1 MKRKVTKQR
10 DSYTVTLP
18 IKWAKDHNIEKER
31 EISIDE
37 EKEGLFIRAGAAPK
51 REGEITISTEDDVFI
66 DYALNNA
73 YRNGY
78 DVLTVKINSKKI
90 ADMIEKHMDKLLGWQ
105 ITERKEG
112 MVVIESLTEPKTEKF
127 DSLLRRESYIIKNDL
142 GILKE
147 ALLSGKHDHEQI
159 KKSATEMRKIDN
171 FCRRCIVKRV
181 VEKDKIFFYWGFLT
195 NLLLI
200 HRSIYFFS
208 ESIGK
213 KPSKDKKANEII
225 SKAMDAF
232 SLLHEGFIEGNMGKV
247 VQVVGI
253 TKSIQKTRPV
263 LFKGGGNHLYYFYI
277 SEISRLVNLSCGP
290 CIGILE

>member
-1 MKRKVTKQR
+1 MRRKVTKQR

-18 IKWAKDHNIEKER
+18 IKWAKDHNIEEER

-51 REGEITISTEDDVFI
+51 SEGEITINSEDDVFI

-78 DVLTVKINSKKI
+78 DVLTIKINSSKI
-90 ADMIEKHMDKLLGWQ
+90 VDMIEKHMDKLLGWQ
-105 ITERKEG
+105 ITERSNDK
-112 MVVIESLTEPKTEKF
+112 VVIESLTEPMTEKF
-127 DSLLRRESYIIKNDL
+127 DSLLRREFYIIKNDL
-142 GILKE
+142 EMIQE
-147 ALLSGKHDHEQI
+147 ALKSGKHDHERI
-159 KKSATEMRKIDN
+159 KKSATEMRRIDN

-195 NLLLI
+195 NMLLI
-200 HRSIYFFS
+200 HRSINFFS

-213 KPSKDKKANEII
+213 SSKDKKADEILGKAI
-225 SKAMDAF
+225 SAF
-232 SLLHEGFIEGNMGKV
+232 NLLHEGFVEKKLGKI

-253 TKSIQKTRPV
+253 AKSIQKLRPM
-263 LFKGGGNHLYYFYI
+263 LLKGAGNHLSYFYI
-277 SEISRLVNLSCGP
+277 LELSRIINLSCGP